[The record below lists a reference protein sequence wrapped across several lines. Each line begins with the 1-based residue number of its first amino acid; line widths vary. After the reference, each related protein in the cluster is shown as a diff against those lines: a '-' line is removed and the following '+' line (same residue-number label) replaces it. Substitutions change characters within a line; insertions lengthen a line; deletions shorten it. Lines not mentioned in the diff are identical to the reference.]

1 MDARI
6 LVKGLGMLALISSL
20 ASLGIALGHAGE
32 ETRGIPRFPT
42 PSARALAD
50 SKLAAEA
57 RHIDRNAVGGTL
69 VARFLG
75 AEFGMSEDA
84 VLAQKE
90 SLGASWGNLTIAHTL
105 AASDKPGMS
114 VAQVL
119 QLHERGM
126 GWGQVAA
133 GLGFN
138 LGNAIRAVNEES
150 RVARGSTKADG
161 RVAPI
166 RGYGF

>member
-6 LVKGLGMLALISSL
+6 LVKGLGVLAFISSI
-20 ASLGIALGHAGE
+20 AALGIALAHAGE
-32 ETRGIPRFPT
+32 GVRHIPRSST
-42 PSARALAD
+42 PRALALAD

-57 RHIDRNAVGGTL
+57 RHIDRISVGETL

-84 VLAQKE
+84 VVAQKE

-105 AASDKPGMS
+105 AASDKPGMT

-119 QLHERGM
+119 QLHDHGM

-133 GLGFN
+133 GLGFK
-138 LGNAIRAVNEES
+138 LSDAIRAVNEES
-150 RVARGSTKADG
+150 RVARGSCKADG
-161 RVAPI
+161 RVMPI
-166 RGYGF
+166 RGYWF